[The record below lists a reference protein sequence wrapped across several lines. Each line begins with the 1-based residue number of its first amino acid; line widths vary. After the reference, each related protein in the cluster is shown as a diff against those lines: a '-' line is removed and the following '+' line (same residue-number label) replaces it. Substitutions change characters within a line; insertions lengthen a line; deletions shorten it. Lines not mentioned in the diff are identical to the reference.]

1 MTMSE
6 EEIEQGAGRPIVVV
20 MGVSGCG
27 KTFVGEKLAGAIGAA
42 FLEGDSFHPPEN
54 IALMSGGHPLD
65 DAHRA
70 GWLDA
75 IGKKLAEIASEG
87 GSAVAACSALKR
99 IYRDRLRRFCPTTV
113 FVYLEVD
120 RDTARQRV
128 GGRKGHF
135 MPASLVDSQFA
146 ILKPPQIDETALT
159 LDGRKPIEALVAEA
173 ATHFTG

>member
-1 MTMSE
+1 MRE
-6 EEIEQGAGRPIVVV
+6 EAPVAVVV

-27 KTFVGEKLAGAIGAA
+27 KTVIGKGLARRLGAR
-42 FLEGDSFHPPEN
+42 FLEGDAFHPKEN
-54 IALMSGGHPLD
+54 VERMSSGLPLD
-65 DAHRA
+65 DEMRA

-75 IGKKLAEIASEG
+75 IGTALAEKIAGEE
-87 GSAVAACSALKR
+87 SAVVACSALKR

-146 ILKPPQIDETALT
+146 ILDPPQIDETALT

-173 ATHFTG
+173 ATHFAD